1 MKVVSVVGARPQLIK
16 LHPVSRALRVHHLE
30 VIVHT
35 GQHYDFGMS
44 ETFFRE
50 MDIPKPDHNLEVG
63 SGSHSYQTARM
74 LMGLENVFLKERPD
88 LVLVFGD
95 TNSTIAG
102 AMAASKLNVPIAH
115 VEAGLRSFN
124 RRMPEEINRVLTD
137 HISDLL
143 FCPTQTAVRN
153 LAKEGLTEGV
163 SCVGD
168 VMFDAALYFAELAE
182 TRESV
187 LAKLHLGR
195 GEYLLA
201 TVHRAS
207 NADSTTA
214 LNELSQAFA
223 AIGEPIVFPMHP
235 RTRRAMTDAQ
245 LTLSPNVRVIEPVGY
260 LDMLAL
266 EKNARM
272 VLTDS
277 GGVQKEA
284 FFFGVPCITLRTET
298 EWIELVDA
306 GWNRIVGTDPVRIV
320 DAVRTWKPTGGRPNL
335 YGSGDASRRI
345 VDIIEGM
352 PGVGAVNRTAE

>member
-1 MKVVSVVGARPQLIK
+1 
-16 LHPVSRALRVHHLE
+16 
-30 VIVHT
+30 
-35 GQHYDFGMS
+35 
-44 ETFFRE
+44 
-50 MDIPKPDHNLEVG
+50 
-63 SGSHSYQTARM
+63 
-74 LMGLENVFLKERPD
+74 
-88 LVLVFGD
+88 
-95 TNSTIAG
+95 
-102 AMAASKLNVPIAH
+102 LNVCIAH

-143 FCPTQTAVRN
+143 FCPTPTAVRN
-153 LAKEGLTEGV
+153 LAHEGITQGV

-168 VMFDAALYFAELAE
+168 VMFDAALHFSDQADA
-182 TRESV
+182 RASA
-187 LAKLHLGR
+187 LAKLQLGR

-207 NADSTTA
+207 NTDSATV
-214 LNELSQAFA
+214 LGGLFQAFA
-223 AIGEPIVFPMHP
+223 AIDEPIVFPMHP

-245 LTLSPNVRVIEPVGY
+245 LTVSANVRVIEPVGY

-284 FFFGVPCITLRTET
+284 FFFGVPCVTLRMET
-298 EWIELVDA
+298 EWIELVEA
-306 GWNRIVGTDPVRIV
+306 GWNRIVGTDSGRIV
-320 DAVRTWKPTGGRPNL
+320 DAVRTWKPTGDRPNL

-345 VDIIEGM
+345 AEIVELM
-352 PGVGAVNRTAE
+352 PRHAAADRTLE